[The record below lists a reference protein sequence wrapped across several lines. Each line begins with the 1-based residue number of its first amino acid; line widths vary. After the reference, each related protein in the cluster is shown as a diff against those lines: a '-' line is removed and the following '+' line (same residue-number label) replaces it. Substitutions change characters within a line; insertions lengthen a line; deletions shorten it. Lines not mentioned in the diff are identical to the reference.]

1 MNVEPIRKR
10 LHNINQ
16 DLKAAWTHLKQEIKR
31 SKNKSGEQSRVLTEE
46 EQLDEELR
54 ESFPA
59 SDPPVHFSKSKED
72 QELH

>member
-1 MNVEPIRKR
+1 MNVEVIRTR

-16 DLKAAWTHLKQEIKR
+16 ELKGIWSHLKQEIQN
-31 SKNKSGEQSRVLTEE
+31 SKNKSHDQSRVMTAEE
-46 EQLDEELR
+46 KLDEELK

-59 SDPPVHFSKSKED
+59 SDPPGHFSKSKED